1 MSAVADYPVVSSNPV
16 IQQRYVEMRRDGQSH
31 NLAEMLAFQ
40 KPPRANDDTTWLAG
54 QSSDIGGAFLDDAPE
69 IVQRAYTEPAKA
81 AGVNIKGSVYV
92 PGLARHPGDPEAWVK
107 NASEIKSR
115 VEKRGWGCE
124 GVVNVKPDTSAEP
137 IPDVGI
143 APDLVERRAHQ
154 MIEKNPDLKM
164 GPELLAEARDAI
176 KPHWVKD

>member
-1 MSAVADYPVVSSNPV
+1 MSSAVLEKVSDNPV
-16 IQQRYVEMRRDGQSH
+16 IQSRYEQMRKDGVSH
-31 NLAEMLAFQ
+31 NLAEMFAFQ
-40 KPPRANDDTTWLAG
+40 KPPRANDDTTWLAS

-69 IVQRAYTEPAKA
+69 IVQRHYVEQAEA

-115 VEKRGWGCE
+115 VEQRGWGCE
-124 GVVNVKPDTSAEP
+124 GVVNVKADANCEP
-137 IPDVGI
+137 IPDVDI

-154 MIEKNPDLKM
+154 MIEANPDLKM
-164 GPELLAEARDAI
+164 GPDLLNEARDAI
-176 KPHWVKD
+176 KPHWAK